1 MSIYTDVLDAVRCGK
16 RYRISLKEKTIKI
29 NRKELLLTDDLIDEY
44 DTVKIGLTEEIS
56 DFWNT
61 VETLYTKYKRSVPGA
76 KKLGNESHFHAD
88 DVEILTDDELAFNE
102 SRCYMQAALEA
113 YVLLSSLNG
122 DVIWQNDNHWFWQS
136 PVEKNL
142 VILKEWI

>member
-1 MSIYTDVLDAVRCGK
+1 MSVFTDFLHDVERGK
-16 RYRISLKEKTIKI
+16 RYRINLKEKTIKI
-29 NRKELLLTDDLIDEY
+29 NGKQLLLLDDLICSD
-44 DTVKIGLTEEIS
+44 DLVKLGLTEKIS

-61 VETLYTKYKRSVPGA
+61 VETLYPKYKRSVPSA

-88 DVEILTDDELAFNE
+88 DVEVLTDDELAFNE

-113 YVLLSSLNG
+113 YVLLSSLNE
-122 DVIWQNDNHWFWQS
+122 DVVWQNENHWFWQS

-142 VILKEWI
+142 VILREWI

>member
-29 NRKELLLTDDLIDEY
+29 NGKELLLTDDLIDKY
-44 DTVKIGLTEEIS
+44 DTVKMGLTEEIS
-56 DFWNT
+56 DFWN
-61 VETLYTKYKRSVPGA
+61 
-76 KKLGNESHFHAD
+76 KKLGNESHFHSD
-88 DVEILTDDELAFNE
+88 DVEVLTDDELAFNE

-122 DVIWQNDNHWFWQS
+122 DVVWQNGNHWFWQGNDKS
-136 PVEKNL
+136 L
-142 VILKEWI
+142 VIVREWVI